1 MVIPFSYTV
10 RNLWVRKFTTALTA
24 GGMALVIFVFAT
36 VLMLDAG
43 LKQTLV
49 DTGLDDNVV
58 VIRKGAGI
66 EVQSGVERAA
76 AALAESQPQVAF
88 VEGGRLA
95 TSKEMV
101 VLINLPK
108 RDVARAANV
117 LVRGVG
123 PMGLTLRPQ
132 VHLAAGRM
140 FHFGSYEVVAGSSL
154 AKRFQGAGLGETL
167 RLGGREWRVVGILDA
182 GKTGFDSEIWGD
194 VDQLM
199 PAFRRP
205 VYSSVIARLTDNAAF
220 DAYKATLESDP
231 RLTLEVKR
239 ERQFYSDQSE
249 LLANFIRILGLTLTA
264 IFSIGAII
272 GAMITMYAAVASRT
286 GEIGT
291 LRALGYRRSAVLGA
305 FLTESLLLA
314 LIGGIVGLA
323 LASLM
328 QLVTVSTMN
337 WQSFAELAFSFRLT
351 PQIAVETLLFSLIMG
366 LVGGFLPAA
375 RAARMNIVTAL
386 RAA

>member
-1 MVIPFSYTV
+1 
-10 RNLWVRKFTTALTA
+10 
-24 GGMALVIFVFAT
+24 
-36 VLMLDAG
+36 
-43 LKQTLV
+43 
-49 DTGLDDNVV
+49 
-58 VIRKGAGI
+58 
-66 EVQSGVERAA
+66 
-76 AALAESQPQVAF
+76 
-88 VEGGRLA
+88 
-95 TSKEMV
+95 MV

-108 RDVARAANV
+108 RDAARAANIM
-117 LVRGVG
+117 VRGVG
-123 PMGLTLRPQ
+123 PMALTLRPQ
-132 VHLAAGRM
+132 VRLVSGRM
-140 FHFGSYEVVAGSSL
+140 FHFASYEVVAGSSV
-154 AKRFQGAGLGETL
+154 AKRFQGAGLGEML
-167 RLGGREWRVVGILDA
+167 RFGGREWRVVGILDA

-239 ERQFYSDQSE
+239 ERQFYADQSE
-249 LLANFIRILGLTLTA
+249 LLANFIRILGLALTA
-264 IFSIGAII
+264 IFSIGAVI

-323 LASLM
+323 LATLM

-351 PQIAVETLLFSLIMG
+351 PQIVVETLLFSLVMG
-366 LVGGFLPAA
+366 VVGGFLPAA

-386 RAA
+386 RSV

>member
-1 MVIPFSYTV
+1 
-10 RNLWVRKFTTALTA
+10 
-24 GGMALVIFVFAT
+24 
-36 VLMLDAG
+36 
-43 LKQTLV
+43 
-49 DTGLDDNVV
+49 
-58 VIRKGAGI
+58 
-66 EVQSGVERAA
+66 
-76 AALAESQPQVAF
+76 
-88 VEGGRLA
+88 
-95 TSKEMV
+95 
-101 VLINLPK
+101 
-108 RDVARAANV
+108 
-117 LVRGVG
+117 
-123 PMGLTLRPQ
+123 
-132 VHLAAGRM
+132 M

-286 GEIGT
+286 CEIGT